1 MRIIADLHTHTR
13 YSHGKGT
20 VTDNV
25 SVALAR
31 GLEAIG
37 ITDHGPRSSP
47 WVATPAK
54 DFAVMQREV
63 RAVDQ
68 RAVGIRVLAGVECNI
83 ISVKGE
89 LDLSAQIR
97 QGLDLV
103 FAGLHPGV
111 VPASGRD
118 WLLLAGNN
126 WAAKFSTRLRQ
137 RARIIN
143 TEAVV
148 AAVHTN
154 QIDLITHPGYHL
166 DIDTNE
172 LAKACAQR
180 GTAMEINAH
189 HHEMTVAFV
198 RAAARQGVRF
208 LINSD
213 AHRPNDV
220 GNLARGI
227 AVAMAAGLE
236 PEQVI
241 NSERGGL
248 FEWLAGQRRRR
259 QEEQTDWMG
268 WTAQK
273 DREHEG
279 EGAGNR
285 QDEPTQPDLEGR
297 RSTWSDWSQQGG
309 KVH

>member
-1 MRIIADLHTHTR
+1 MKIIADLHTHTR

-20 VTDNV
+20 VMDNV
-25 SVALAR
+25 SVAMAR
-31 GLEAIG
+31 GLEAVG

-54 DFAVMQREV
+54 DFAALRREV
-63 RAVDQ
+63 MAVDQ
-68 RAVGIRVLAGVECNI
+68 RAPSIRVLAGVECNI
-83 ISVKGE
+83 ISAKGE
-89 LDLSAQIR
+89 LDLSAPLR
-97 QGLDLV
+97 HDLDLV

-126 WAAKFSTRLRQ
+126 WAAKFSTRMRK
-137 RARIIN
+137 RARAIN

-172 LAKACAQR
+172 LAKACALR
-180 GTAMEINAH
+180 GTAMEINAR

-213 AHRPNDV
+213 AHRPGDV
-220 GNLARGI
+220 GHLARGI

-241 NSERGGL
+241 NSDRGGL

-259 QEEQTDWMG
+259 QEEQSDWMG
-268 WTAQK
+268 WASQ
-273 DREHEG
+273 DPLEREGGEKEG
-279 EGAGNR
+279 PGR
-285 QDEPTQPDLEGR
+285 PDLDGR